1 MRNKMS
7 YLSINQ
13 EKSTQWITIKNPNPK
28 EWSRIKDHLAK
39 GRQVEAETEQ
49 T

>member
-1 MRNKMS
+1 MS
-7 YLSINQ
+7 YLSIHQN
-13 EKSTQWITIKNPNPK
+13 KSTKWITIKNPNSQ
-28 EWSRIKDHLAK
+28 EWSRIKDHLVK